1 MPADRTPT
9 DGGHRP
15 YRRIM
20 VYGVTGSGK
29 TTAAGRLAAR
39 TGLPWHAVDDLTW
52 EPGWV
57 AVSAE
62 EQRRRIAELVAAD
75 AWIIDHGYGQWLDL
89 VMPRCDLIVALDYP
103 RWRSFTRLVRRS
115 LLNVVLRRPTCNG
128 NLETWPTLVAHDSIL
143 RWHVRS
149 FGSKRSRIRAWALDS
164 PGPDIKRFVSPRQL
178 EAWLRRLPRPVSTT
192 MDNAVR

>member
-1 MPADRTPT
+1 
-9 DGGHRP
+9 
-15 YRRIM
+15 M

-29 TTAAGRLAAR
+29 TTAAARLARR

-62 EQRRRIAELVAAD
+62 EQRRRITRLVAAD
-75 AWIIDHGYGQWLDL
+75 EWIIDHGYGQWLDL

-103 RWRSFTRLVRRS
+103 RWRSLTRLIRRS

-128 NLETWPTLVAHDSIL
+128 NRETWPTLIAHDSIL
-143 RWHVRS
+143 RWHFRS
-149 FGSKRSRIRAWALDS
+149 FGSKRSRIRAWATAS
-164 PGPDIKRFVSPRQL
+164 PGPDVKRFVSPRQL
-178 EAWLRRLPRPVSTT
+178 DVWLRGLPNQISTT
-192 MDNAVR
+192 MDKPVTPP